1 MNKETEYNDCPYS
14 MNFTPRPLFT
24 QVSWDLCIHTPSL
37 AVLITRNE
45 RKDEERTLIETF
57 VNLIVSCVRQVS
69 SI

>member
-24 QVSWDLCIHTPSL
+24 QVSWDLFILTPSL
-37 AVLITRNE
+37 AATRNE

-57 VNLIVSCVRQVS
+57 VYLIVSCVRQVS